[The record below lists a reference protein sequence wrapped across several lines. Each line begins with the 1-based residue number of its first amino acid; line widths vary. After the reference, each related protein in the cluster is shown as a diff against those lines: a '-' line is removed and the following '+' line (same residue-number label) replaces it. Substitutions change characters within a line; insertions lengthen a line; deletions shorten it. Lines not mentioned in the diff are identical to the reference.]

1 MPYFLN
7 KGGNFIKKFKSITL
21 ASLMGLALGLYCS
34 KYINSINSMKSISS
48 EDIKEKI
55 QSISLDDLLEKIGE
69 MDFQNLSSSLKKKIK
84 NKLKDIEKKIN

>member
-34 KYINSINSMKSISS
+34 KYINSMKSISS

-55 QSISLDDLLEKIGE
+55 QSVSLE
-69 MDFQNLSSSLKKKIK
+69 DFQNLSSSLKKKIK

>member
-1 MPYFLN
+1 
-7 KGGNFIKKFKSITL
+7 
-21 ASLMGLALGLYCS
+21 MGLALGLYCS
-34 KYINSINSMKSISS
+34 KYINSMKSISS
-48 EDIKEKI
+48 EDIKGKI

>member
-34 KYINSINSMKSISS
+34 KYINSMKSISS
-48 EDIKEKI
+48 EDIKEGDRIVVKGGF
-55 QSISLDDLLEKIGE
+55 SKSLQ
-69 MDFQNLSSSLKKKIK
+69 FTKKE
-84 NKLKDIEKKIN
+84 N

>member
-34 KYINSINSMKSISS
+34 KYINSMKSISS

>member
-1 MPYFLN
+1 
-7 KGGNFIKKFKSITL
+7 
-21 ASLMGLALGLYCS
+21 MGLALGLYCS
-34 KYINSINSMKSISS
+34 KYINSMKRISS

-55 QSISLDDLLEKIGE
+55 QSVSLDDLLEKIGE